1 MAVENRHAHAL
12 AGDLR
17 QFCFH
22 DLSVLYF
29 TEHTQRFLLAL
40 LFLSADERDNISNH
54 LRPVF
59 ECLAGSGDRLIGR
72 YHEFFRAEFLPC
84 SQARSITLD
93 RAVRFYRNESAGCS
107 KTFLLVRNH
116 IEVVCVDLRHN
127 HRHIRRPAV
136 RAVVGYNRRLCLR
149 VLFLDGF
156 DLILAHVNC
165 AENEVNGG
173 CHMLHII
180 YIENNKVLHSLRH
193 RRVHFP
199 ASAYCLFISLTCGT
213 GACRHRNH
221 LKPRVVLQ
229 QRDKSLTYHTCC
241 SQNTYS

>member
-1 MAVENRHAHAL
+1 MAVEDRHAHAL

-17 QFCFH
+17 QFSLH

-29 TEHTQRFLLAL
+29 AKHTQRLLLAL
-40 LFLSADERDNISNH
+40 LFLSADERDDISNH
-54 LRPVF
+54 FRPVF
-59 ECLAGSGDRLIGR
+59 ECLAGSGDCLIGR
-72 YHEFFRAEFLPC
+72 YHEFFRAEFFPC
-84 SQARSITLD
+84 SQARRIALD
-93 RAVRFYRNESAGCS
+93 GAVRFYRDESAGCS
-107 KTFLLVRNH
+107 ETFLLIRDH
-116 IEVVCVDLRHN
+116 IEMIRINLRHD

-136 RAVVGYNRRLCLR
+136 RAVVGYDRRLCFR

-156 DLILAHVNC
+156 DLILAHVNR
-165 AENEVNGG
+165 AENKVNSG
-173 CHMLHII
+173 CHMLHVI
-180 YIENNKVLHSLRH
+180 YIENHQILHSLRH

-199 ASAYCLFISLTCGT
+199 ASAYCLFISLACGT
-213 GACRHRNH
+213 GACRHRHH